1 MLNVSQ
7 CIEAMGNG
15 CLTEEHIKELVRI
28 LNKILTEHFNRY
40 AARQGQSA
48 LQVTGC
54 SFQWCCSAS
63 DVHSRHLFNFAS
75 KVFLLSVHI
84 SQSSYC
90 ETDGCCMCLLD
101 SHTYKSTIHD
111 TRTQHLFLPGTCT
124 FSPHTLVSPLPHVV
138 CFSFSPHTLVSPL
151 PHVVCFSFSPHT
163 LVSPLPHVVCFS
175 FIHASGT
182 LLTNTRTPLK
192 MFLMKTKSVYS
203 CDIWPLNFASM
214 LTVSKEI
221 Y

>member
-138 CFSFSPHTLVSPL
+138 CFSF
-151 PHVVCFSFSPHT
+151 
-163 LVSPLPHVVCFS
+163 
-175 FIHASGT
+175 IHASGT